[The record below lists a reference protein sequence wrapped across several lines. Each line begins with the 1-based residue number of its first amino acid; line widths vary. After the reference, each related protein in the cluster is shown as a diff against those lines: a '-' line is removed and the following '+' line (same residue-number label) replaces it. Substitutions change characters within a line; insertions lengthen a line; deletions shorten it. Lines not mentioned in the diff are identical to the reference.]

1 MSEKIP
7 TEKSKKKR
15 KQEDEYFAREEA
27 RKIAEHRERLNLER
41 AEAEKKHLK
50 EKCWMRCPKCG
61 HELKEKEFQKVMI
74 DQCESC
80 GGIWLDAGELEMLT
94 ASSSS
99 RGRSTDSG
107 FIQGLLKSVTKPRA

>member
-27 RKIAEHRERLNLER
+27 KKIAGHRERLDKER

-50 EKCWMRCPKCG
+50 ELHWMRCPKCG
-61 HELKEKEFQKVMI
+61 HELEEKEIQKVMI
-74 DQCESC
+74 DQCRNC
-80 GGIWLDAGELEMLT
+80 GGIWLDAGELEVLT

-99 RGRSTDSG
+99 G
-107 FIQGLLKSVTKPRA
+107 FLKGLLKSVAKPRA